1 MFTVIT
7 KGNNVSK
14 HNNLAKLG
22 LIDHIIVITDGG
34 EVKINKGNP
43 ITWPD
48 SAISGMQAIV
58 DVKAGTLRFARPGGP
73 WAQTEFV
80 LSEYASVEDCD
91 RSTPYLIAEPFV
103 SVEDCDPAHVLD
115 LIKEWP
121 SAANSPAA
129 LPDLP
134 GFKWMFHEGKC
145 WSICGMNGDTELFEG
160 HWLNYHENKKKYA
173 KPFVSLE
180 DGDLSTPVQPKAPV
194 TKEYVMK
201 LIDIWPHDDNIPVN
215 RDVTDNWI
223 WSRKGHKNVI
233 INLVDNV
240 NSGVVIT
247 ENDWR
252 NYLSEELR
260 KYPPVVSTK
269 HDPVNRPSHYTA
281 GGIECIDT
289 IKASMSTEA
298 FLGFLKG
305 NVQKYM
311 WRYEKK
317 VAPVEDLKK
326 AQWYLSKL
334 IEEQERS

>member
-1 MFTVIT
+1 MYTVIT

-14 HNNLAKLG
+14 HSNPAKLG
-22 LIDHIIVITDGG
+22 LIDHIIVITDSG
-34 EVKINKGNP
+34 EIIVNQGNP
-43 ITWPD
+43 ITWPAD
-48 SAISGMQAIV
+48 ASDGLQAIV
-58 DVKAGTLRFARPGGP
+58 DVKEGTLRFAHGWWS
-73 WAQTEFV
+73 WAVTEFV
-80 LSEYASVEDCD
+80 VSTYGDSGTVSAPHIFDLVESWPEKTLYCREPELPEGWAWQWCWGSDWVLSNGTIGLKREDWFK
-91 RSTPYLIAEPFV
+91 YKFG
-103 SVEDCDPAHVLD
+103 DCKPAKSFGAV
-115 LIKEWP
+115 
-121 SAANSPAA
+121 
-129 LPDLP
+129 
-134 GFKWMFHEGKC
+134 
-145 WSICGMNGDTELFEG
+145 
-160 HWLNYHENKKKYA
+160 
-173 KPFVSLE
+173 E

-194 TKEYVMK
+194 TKEDVMK

-260 KYPPVVSTK
+260 KYPPIIGTN

-281 GGIECIDT
+281 GGIECIDA

-334 IEEQERS
+334 IEEQELS